1 MRKIL
6 VLFLGISCLLIT
18 QTYGTIKLNP
28 DTNRIVHSIDG
39 NINEW
44 PTSRF
49 ETDKETQ
56 IVYSVDQDAD
66 NIYLALKIPS
76 QKMQMKILSMGM
88 NVYLDKK
95 GKKRE
100 GTGIEFPVKKEGTS
114 GGGGYGGNRK
124 GGGQNGPG
132 EPGDPKAA
140 REKMA
145 STLLFL
151 KTFGFDDQDD
161 KTQLVTQSNGINIA
175 TDWDDANVLYIEY
188 QIPAAFLGKPTDLNG
203 KPLAIGWKIN
213 GFTANTGADAGSGFG
228 SGRSAGFGGGGGR
241 GGGRNGGSSST
252 GSAQSTTPSQDA
264 NSDMAKEMSF
274 WTKLILKF

>member
-6 VLFLGISCLLIT
+6 VLFLAIPSLLIT
-18 QTYGTIKLNP
+18 QLYGAGKLRT
-28 DTNRIVHSIDG
+28 DTNRIVHTIDG
-39 NINEW
+39 NINVW

-66 NIYLALKIPS
+66 NIYLALKITS

-100 GTGIEFPVKKEGTS
+100 GTGIEFPVKKEGAS
-114 GGGGYGGNRK
+114 GGGYGGNRN
-124 GGGQNGPG
+124 GGGQNGSG
-132 EPGDPKAA
+132 EAGDSKAA

-151 KTFGFDDQDD
+151 KIFGFDDQDD
-161 KTQLVTQSNGINIA
+161 KTQLVTQPNGINIA
-175 TDWDDANVLYIEY
+175 ADWDDANVLYIEY
-188 QIPAAFLGKPTDLNG
+188 QIPAGFLGKPTDLNG
-203 KPLAIGWKIN
+203 KPLSVGWKIN
-213 GFTANTGADAGSGFG
+213 GFTANAGADAGSSFC
-228 SGRSAGFGGGGGR
+228 SGRSAGFGGGGR

-252 GSAQSTTPSQDA
+252 GSAQSTTPSQEA
-264 NSDMAKEMSF
+264 NSEMAKEMSF

>member
-6 VLFLGISCLLIT
+6 VLFQAIASLLIT
-18 QTYGTIKLNP
+18 QLYGAGKLRT
-28 DTNRIVHSIDG
+28 DTNRIVHTIDG

-76 QKMQMKILSMGM
+76 QKMQMKILLMGM

-100 GTGIEFPVKKEGTS
+100 GTGVEFPVRKIDAIS
-114 GGGGYGGNRK
+114 GGGNRN
-124 GGGQNGPG
+124 GSGQNGSVEAG
-132 EPGDPKAA
+132 NTKVD

-161 KTQLVTQSNGINIA
+161 KTQLVTQPNGINIA
-175 TDWDDANVLYIEY
+175 ADWDDSNVLYIEY
-188 QIPAAFLGKPTDLNG
+188 QIPAAFLGKPKDLNG
-203 KPLAIGWKIN
+203 KPLSVGWKIN
-213 GFTANTGADAGSGFG
+213 GFTANAGADAGSGFG

-241 GGGRNGGSSST
+241 GGGRNGGGSST
-252 GSAQSTTPSQDA
+252 GSTQSTTPSQEM